1 MRNVKSSILRRR
13 KAMETL
19 RQRHQEAQNLFAA
32 KQRQRQDIADM
43 HHQFR
48 IEKLEPLRLE
58 ISRFEAAVKRD
69 LNNK

>member
-1 MRNVKSSILRRR
+1 
-13 KAMETL
+13 
-19 RQRHQEAQNLFAA
+19 
-32 KQRQRQDIADM
+32 M

-69 LNNK
+69 LRKDSQTLPDDIIRSM

>member
-1 MRNVKSSILRRR
+1 MDALR
-13 KAMETL
+13 K
-19 RQRHQEAQNLFAA
+19 RHEEVQNLFAA

-58 ISRFEAAVKRD
+58 IRRFEVNVQRD
-69 LNNK
+69 LER

>member
-1 MRNVKSSILRRR
+1 
-13 KAMETL
+13 METL

-58 ISRFEAAVKRD
+58 ISRFEVAVKRD